1 MSIDVDIRENE
12 RDRGDDGLVKKK
24 NNRSYSILP
33 MEQKA
38 TPKQLYEAPTIKV
51 MELKTE
57 SVILAGSKPDYI
69 PEEW

>member
-1 MSIDVDIRENE
+1 
-12 RDRGDDGLVKKK
+12 
-24 NNRSYSILP
+24 

-38 TPKQLYEAPTIKV
+38 TSKQLYEAPVIEV

-57 SVILAGSKPDYI
+57 SVILAGSKPDYF

>member
-1 MSIDVDIRENE
+1 MKIDVDIRENE
-12 RDRGDDGLVKKK
+12 SDWGDDGQVKKK
-24 NNRSYSILP
+24 TIDHIVLL

-38 TPKQLYEAPTIKV
+38 TSKQLYEAPAIKV

>member
-1 MSIDVDIRENE
+1 
-12 RDRGDDGLVKKK
+12 
-24 NNRSYSILP
+24 

-38 TPKQLYEAPTIKV
+38 TSKQLYEAPVIEV

-57 SVILAGSKPDYI
+57 SVILAGSKPDYD

>member
-1 MSIDVDIRENE
+1 MD
-12 RDRGDDGLVKKK
+12 
-24 NNRSYSILP
+24 NNL
-33 MEQKA
+33 
-38 TPKQLYEAPTIKV
+38 KQQYEAPAMEV